1 MSRAER
7 VSALVGRRSS
17 GLDSSPRHHLRL
29 RDYMATTVGPDGR
42 PHYVYTISGV
52 RVEFPAKAYPSQIAM
67 MDKVIRGL
75 QRGQHCLLESPTG
88 SGKTLALLCASLAW
102 QRAEAENV
110 RKFNEA
116 VEASARANLKSV
128 PIQSADA
135 TETQLGLPS
144 SANWN
149 TREPIKSESVYLADN
164 SNVKEESVSD
174 MSAFYSDGNSDDDFK
189 MPTKKR
195 TKMSKSPPGRPAIR
209 PAAGTAVKM
218 EDVKKERVTLST
230 DGQVES
236 PAEQAFIQ
244 RKQRIPKIFFGTRT
258 HKQITQV
265 VKEFRRTVYCNT
277 PMGVL
282 ASRDHTCIHPQ
293 VSRSANKNEG
303 CKTLN
308 DRRLARQDPQQKGGC
323 SYRWQGKE
331 KLKTQGQIRSY
342 GLDKGWDIEDLVSL
356 GRRIRVCPYYGSRD
370 LAEQAQIVFSPYNY
384 LIDPRVR
391 RSMKIPIDKNV
402 IILDEAHN
410 IEDCARE
417 SAGGSWSQEDFHLA
431 LNDSEKIGN
440 RHPTMEREIDQLA
453 QFCSYM
459 MQWIGKHAPKMKSV
473 GFDREVHV
481 MTGTEFVAN
490 LSVDGYGP
498 EPLAELKKIIDYIF
512 SEQLE
517 SDYNDKEENEEPQ
530 LSAVTQALLEGFLM
544 IVDLMLSGNH
554 VRRDDYRAVVV
565 RTVERKQKKGAGS
578 SFFGKAN
585 IASQWTYAL
594 NLWCLNSAVVMQEIK
609 ESTRSIIVTSGTLS
623 PMASYQSEL
632 DIDFKLTLE
641 ANHVIPAQRVWIG
654 TISQG
659 PKNSLL
665 NGTFKVT
672 GTFEYQDELGRLLL
686 SVCQTIPHG
695 VLCFLPSYSLLEK
708 LVARWQDT
716 GLWQHLS
723 TLKTIVCESRD
734 SRDFE
739 ETLKSFYSAI
749 EDSENALSCNL
760 NGSCELSDES
770 PGKKKSDFPSGAVML
785 AVCRG
790 KVSEGLDFTDNNA
803 RAVVCVGIPFPNFKD
818 TQVEL
823 KRQYNDKLSASTP
836 LLNGS
841 EWYEIQAFRALNQ
854 ALGRC
859 IRHKADWG
867 AILLVDDRFA
877 KTPRY
882 VNQLSKWVR
891 SSIRHFNCFPPMLN
905 SLKEFADNF
914 VAEDAASLIASQQQL
929 ILSTQQGSQSSTAMV
944 VSSPY
949 FDRSSAAAAV
959 AVSSP
964 QVVNVSEDEGN
975 SLLSENDISVVEPSP
990 VKINPRSHEM
1000 NATPVRPPYSKTA
1013 PVAALH
1019 PQEMKAAPVRHSLA
1033 GKKPFATLLGNSNK
1047 LSLSQRKL
1055 AAENGSHYFQFMDST
1070 SGNSKFS

>member
-1 MSRAER
+1 
-7 VSALVGRRSS
+7 
-17 GLDSSPRHHLRL
+17 
-29 RDYMATTVGPDGR
+29 MATVVGPDGR

-110 RKFNEA
+110 RKFNEV

-135 TETQLGLPS
+135 TDTKVGLPS

-149 TREPIKSESVYLADN
+149 ARQPIKNESVYFADN
-164 SNVKEESVSD
+164 SNVKKESVSD
-174 MSAFYSDGNSDDDFK
+174 MSAFYSDDNSDDDFK

-195 TKMSKSPPGRPAIR
+195 TKMSKSPAEKPAIR
-209 PAAGTAVKM
+209 PAAATAVEM
-218 EDVKKERVTLST
+218 EDVKKERATLAG

-236 PAEQAFIQ
+236 PAEQAFVQ

-265 VKEFRRTVYCNT
+265 VKEFRRTVYSKT

-282 ASRDHTCIHPQ
+282 ASREHTCIHPE
-293 VSRSANKNEG
+293 VSRSSNKNEG

-308 DRRLARQDPQQKGGC
+308 DPRLARQDKIQQVGC

-331 KLKTQGQIRSY
+331 KLKTQGQIRNY
-342 GLDKGWDIEDLVSL
+342 GLDKGWDIEDLVGL
-356 GRRIRVCPYYGSRD
+356 GRRIRVCPYYASRD

-384 LIDPRVR
+384 LIDPKVR
-391 RSMKIPIDKNV
+391 RAMKIPIDKNV

-431 LNDSEKIGN
+431 LNDCEKIGN
-440 RHPTMEREIDQLA
+440 RHPTMEREIDRLA
-453 QFCSYM
+453 KFSSYM
-459 MQWIGKHAPKMKSV
+459 MQWIGKHAPNMKSV

-481 MTGTEFVAN
+481 MNGTEFIAN

-498 EPLAELKKIIDYIF
+498 ETLTELKAIIDYIF
-512 SEQLE
+512 NEQLE
-517 SDYNDKEENEEPQ
+517 SDFNDKEENQEPQ
-530 LSAVTQALLEGFLM
+530 LSAVTQTLLEGFLM

-565 RTVERKQKKGAGS
+565 RTVERKQKKQAGS

-609 ESTRSIIVTSGTLS
+609 GSTRSIIVTSGTLS
-623 PMASYQSEL
+623 PMASYQTEL

-659 PKNSLL
+659 PKNTLL

-708 LVARWQDT
+708 LVDRWQAT
-716 GLWQHLS
+716 GLWQQLS
-723 TLKTIVCESRD
+723 TSKTIVCESRD

-760 NGSCELSDES
+760 NASCELSNEN
-770 PGKKKSDFPSGAVML
+770 PEKKKSDFPSGAVML

-823 KRQYNDKLSASTP
+823 KRQYNDKLSATTP
-836 LLNGS
+836 LLSGS

-859 IRHKADWG
+859 IRHRADWG

-891 SSIRHFNCFPPMLN
+891 SSIRHYNCFPPMLN

-929 ILSTQQGSQSSTAMV
+929 ILSTQQESQSSTAIV
-944 VSSPY
+944 ASSPY
-949 FDRSSAAAAV
+949 FAKSSAAAAV

-964 QVVNVSEDEGN
+964 EVVCISEDEGDTR
-975 SLLSENDISVVEPSP
+975 LSESGNSTIEISPM
-990 VKINPRSHEM
+990 KINRRAHEM
-1000 NATPVRPPYSKTA
+1000 NVTPVRPPASKPA
-1013 PVAALH
+1013 PVALH
-1019 PQEMKAAPVRHSLA
+1019 PQETKATPVRVRVA

-1047 LSLSQRKL
+1047 LSMSQRKL
-1055 AAENGSHYFQFMDST
+1055 AAENGSHFFQTTSTT
-1070 SGNSKFS
+1070 SGDSKFS

>member
-1 MSRAER
+1 
-7 VSALVGRRSS
+7 
-17 GLDSSPRHHLRL
+17 
-29 RDYMATTVGPDGR
+29 MATVVGPDGR
-42 PHYVYTISGV
+42 LHYVYTISGV

-116 VEASARANLKSV
+116 VEATARASLKTLKTE
-128 PIQSADA
+128 IQSTDDRPDMKM
-135 TETQLGLPS
+135 G
-144 SANWN
+144 NWN
-149 TREPIKSESVYLADN
+149 AEAVKKEPTVPKVKVESSPA
-164 SNVKEESVSD
+164 SD
-174 MSAFYSDGNSDDDFK
+174 MSAYYSDDNSDDDFK
-189 MPTKKR
+189 RPTKKR
-195 TKMSKSPPGRPAIR
+195 TKISKSPPEKPLVAIR
-209 PAAGTAVKM
+209 PAGSSAPIKM
-218 EDVKKERVTLST
+218 EDVKTERVMLSG
-230 DGQVES
+230 DGSVES
-236 PAEQAFIQ
+236 PVEQPFIQ
-244 RKQRIPKIFFGTRT
+244 RKQKIPKIFFGTRT

-282 ASRDHTCIHPQ
+282 ASREHTCIHPE

-303 CKTLN
+303 CKILN
-308 DRRLARQDPQQKGGC
+308 DRRLAKQDPQQKGGC
-323 SYRWQGKE
+323 SYRWQGKD
-331 KLKTQGQIRSY
+331 KLKTQAQIRNY
-342 GLDKGWDIEDLVSL
+342 GLVSGWDIEDLVSL
-356 GRRIRVCPYYGSRD
+356 GRRIRVCPYYASRD
-370 LAEQAQIVFSPYNY
+370 LSEQAQIVFSPYNY

-391 RSMKIPIDKNV
+391 QSMKIPINDNI

-410 IEDCARE
+410 IEDSARE
-417 SAGGSWSQEDFHLA
+417 SAGGSWSQEDFRLA
-431 LNDSEKIGN
+431 LNDCEKIGN
-440 RHPTMEREIDQLA
+440 RHPTMEKEINRLA
-453 QFCSYM
+453 KFSSYM
-459 MQWIGKHAPKMKSV
+459 MQWIGKHATNMKSV

-498 EPLAELKKIIDYIF
+498 EMLVELKAIIDYIF
-512 SEQLE
+512 NEQLE
-517 SDYNDKEENEEPQ
+517 SDWNDKEGSQDPQ
-530 LSAVTQALLEGFLM
+530 LSGATQTLLEGFLM
-544 IVDLMLSGNH
+544 IMDLMLNGNQIH
-554 VRRDDYRAVVV
+554 RDDYRAVVV
-565 RTVERKQKKGAGS
+565 RTVERKQKKGPGS

-594 NLWCLNSAVVMQEIK
+594 NLWCLNSAVVMHEIK

-623 PMASYQSEL
+623 PLASYQSEL

-641 ANHVIPAQRVWIG
+641 ANHVIPAKRVWIG

-659 PKNSLL
+659 PRNTLL

-672 GTFEYQDELGRLLL
+672 GTFEYQDELGRLAL

-708 LVARWQDT
+708 LVTRWQDT

-723 TLKTIVCESRD
+723 NYKTIVCESRD

-749 EDSENALSCNL
+749 EDSVNALSCL
-760 NGSCELSDES
+760 DLDGSGDGSECPS
-770 PGKKKSDFPSGAVML
+770 KKTGDVPSGALML

-803 RAVVCVGIPFPNFKD
+803 RAVICVGIPFPNFKD

-891 SSIRHFNCFPPMLN
+891 SSIRHFHCFPPMLN

-914 VAEDAASLIASQQQL
+914 VAEDAAALVASQQQL
-929 ILSTQQGSQSSTAMV
+929 LSSTQEESQSFTPMAVS
-944 VSSPY
+944 SSPY
-949 FDRSSAAAAV
+949 FAKP

-964 QVVNVSEDEGN
+964 NVVYLSEDEN
-975 SLLSENDISVVEPSP
+975 DSILSVNDSLTAEISPLKTRPVQMNASP
-990 VKINPRSHEM
+990 VNPLLTNKISPTVPVHSTEM
-1000 NATPVRPPYSKTA
+1000 KTTPVRH
-1013 PVAALH
+1013 PV
-1019 PQEMKAAPVRHSLA
+1019 PRN
-1033 GKKPFATLLGNSNK
+1033 KKPFATLLGNPNK

-1055 AAENGSHYFQFMDST
+1055 AAENGSHYFQDMNPAAANVKPDFDS
-1070 SGNSKFS
+1070 